1 MLDRLERGVEE
12 KHRLIA
18 DASHEL
24 RTPLAAMRAELDV
37 TLLGDD
43 LSPAGRE
50 ALESTREEVVRMS
63 RIRRQPPDTGAS

>member
-37 TLLGDD
+37 TLRGDD
-43 LSPAGRE
+43 LTPDAR
-50 ALESTREEVVRMS
+50 AVLESAREEVDRMS
-63 RIRRQPPDTGAS
+63 RTSTTS